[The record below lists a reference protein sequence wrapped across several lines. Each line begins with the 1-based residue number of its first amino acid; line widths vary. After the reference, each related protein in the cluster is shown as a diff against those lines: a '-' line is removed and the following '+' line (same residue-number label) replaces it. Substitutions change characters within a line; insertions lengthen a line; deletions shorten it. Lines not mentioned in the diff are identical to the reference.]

1 VDEPQSCLC
10 GISVANATQITQ
22 SVLVGGTTEG
32 LKWRRMMVDTA
43 RFVLET
49 VRQRDQRRRTDTV
62 NSLVVCTVA
71 VIRSRKSDA
80 SPMAKKEFR

>member
-1 VDEPQSCLC
+1 MRHKRSQCDTDYAECAS
-10 GISVANATQITQ
+10 I
-22 SVLVGGTTEG
+22 GGTTEG

-49 VRQRDQRRRTDTV
+49 VRQTDQRRRTDTV